1 MGIVKTYHKTGKIG
15 AAIKPPYTIISSTG
29 EITVSPKGIV
39 IRAKRNINIDD
50 WFRLSAMLRKGVDC
64 KYCNYKGVCCDKNVL
79 DRTTCLDNLDK
90 IRDNNVLNKGE

>member
-15 AAIKPPYTIISSTG
+15 AAIKPPYTIINGTN
-29 EITVSPKGIV
+29 EKPVVT
-39 IRAKRNINIDD
+39 RAKWKINISD
-50 WFRLSAMLRKGVDC
+50 WFKLTAILRDGVDC

-90 IRDNNVLNKGE
+90 IRDKNVLNKGE